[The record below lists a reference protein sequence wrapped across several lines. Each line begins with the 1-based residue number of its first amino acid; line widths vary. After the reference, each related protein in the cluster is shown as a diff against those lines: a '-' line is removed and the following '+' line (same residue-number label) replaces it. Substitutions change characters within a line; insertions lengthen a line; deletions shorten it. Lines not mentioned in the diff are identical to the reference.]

1 MGDLDSGANRSRCL
15 FNVNAPRLIMGWM
28 RCLWL
33 ACLAAAVAGCGLGD
47 GTGTLSGQLYLRG
60 CTHDYDYGAL
70 GAPADYNMHP
80 SYFVADP
87 VNALASSR
95 PLHPVNKLSLRVQPS
110 GNRADETD
118 LLYINVGD
126 DSQVA
131 GALNVPLD
139 VGPASNVR
147 ATLTL
152 NNTCPDAEVEPVLE
166 GTITWQSFGSAT
178 AVDGIQFG
186 DRLAATFSFNVVDL
200 RSIAIGGLGGVPIAP
215 VAQGQ
220 ISGSFDFIVRQ
231 GKAAQAY

>member
-1 MGDLDSGANRSRCL
+1 
-15 FNVNAPRLIMGWM
+15 M
-28 RCLWL
+28 RGLWL
-33 ACLAAAVAGCGLGD
+33 VCLAAVAGCGLGN

-60 CTHDYDYGAL
+60 CTHNSDYGSL
-70 GAPADYNMHP
+70 GAPAAYDMHP

-87 VNALASSR
+87 VNALASSE
-95 PLHPVNKLSLRVQPS
+95 PLHPVNKVSLRVQPS

-118 LLYINVGD
+118 LLYVNVAD

-131 GALNVPLD
+131 AALGTPMPVNA
-139 VGPASNVR
+139 ASTVR

-152 NNTCPDAEVEPVLE
+152 NNTCPSAEVEPVLV
-166 GTITWQSFGSAT
+166 GTMTWQAFGSAT

-186 DRLAATFSFNVVDL
+186 DRLAATFMFDVVDQRQL
-200 RSIAIGGLGGVPIAP
+200 AIGGLGGVPIDP
-215 VAQGQ
+215 VAGGQ